1 MKWLAIALLSI
12 SINCSASIIH
22 NPSDYQCKAFSVFK
36 ESRGESKKAM
46 RAVLD
51 VIESR
56 ERLSGQDACTVLRV
70 KGAFPY
76 MRHGVKKVPK
86 EWLTTYDE
94 VVRMDVVV
102 PESVRFFGHVRMN
115 KKDYELYK
123 KIGKLYF
130 YSLREK

>member
-1 MKWLAIALLSI
+1 M
-12 SINCSASIIH
+12 
-22 NPSDYQCKAFSVFK
+22 FK
-36 ESRGESKKAM
+36 ESRGESRKAM

-51 VIESR
+51 VIEAR
-56 ERLSGQDACTVLRV
+56 GRLSVQDACTVLRV

-94 VVRMDVVV
+94 VVRMDVVL
-102 PESVRFFGHVRMN
+102 PEHVRFFGHVRMN
-115 KKDYELYK
+115 KKDYKLYK

>member
-1 MKWLAIALLSI
+1 
-12 SINCSASIIH
+12 
-22 NPSDYQCKAFSVFK
+22 
-36 ESRGESKKAM
+36 M

-56 ERLSGQDACTVLRV
+56 GRLSGQDACTVLRV

-94 VVRMDVVV
+94 VVKMDVVL
-102 PESVRFFGHVRMN
+102 PETVRFFGHVRMDRR
-115 KKDYELYK
+115 KFKLYK
-123 KIGKLYF
+123 KINGLYF